1 MSFAIRM
8 ALREMRRGRK
18 RFAFFLLCIAIGV
31 AGLVAIKGFNAN
43 IQAALLREA
52 RTLMAADMTLSLSR
66 QPAEEQVQALMAY
79 KEQGID
85 VIPVTETPSMARSLT
100 GDTTLVDVKAVA
112 PGYPFYGV
120 LEVTPAD
127 AALRDDTALIAPE
140 LADRIGLKAGDTMKL
155 GNATFT
161 VAGVILKEPDKVAAG
176 FAMGPRVMITQGGL
190 AKAGLIQVGS
200 RATFKYLFKLAN
212 DEQVETIRAEVRE
225 IFKDQRP
232 RLADFRE
239 AQPQVRRFLDRMT
252 SFLSLVSMVAL
263 LIGGLG
269 VANAT
274 RVFIQQKMDAI
285 AVMKCMGATNRKVI
299 GVYLTQ
305 MLFLSLAGS
314 LLGVIIGY
322 AIQLA
327 LPGLVREYLDVELLV
342 SLSPEVAIQGLTVGL
357 LTAVLFTLL
366 PLTAIADVKPA
377 QVFRREMAESR
388 PPKTWQQWGRE
399 SFLLALTAVG
409 LGLIAGWVSGSYR
422 WGFWFMAGLIGAV
435 LLLYGASWAA
445 VRLVRAIRP
454 PRGWLTVRQGLANL
468 HRPGSQASAVV
479 LALGVGVTMVLAVFL
494 LQRGLMREVELTT
507 PAGTP
512 NVFFV
517 GLQRPDAEAFAEFIK
532 AQPGV
537 EHVPDPIPMVQG
549 RLVRIDGKTKDQLT
563 LTQDEERWF
572 NFQFNLTYSE
582 ELPAGNELIKGAWW
596 TEADWQAEKLVSV
609 EQEAAT
615 RLHLDI
621 GSTVEMEVAGG
632 VPVTVKVASIRRT
645 TDFRAGGSFNF
656 ILAPGTLD
664 QAPVSFLAQ
673 ARVRP
678 DAVGALQKET
688 VARFP
693 AITVINLNDVLEQV
707 TGVLTQISL
716 VIRFVAGFSVI
727 AGLII
732 LASSIV
738 ATKFRRTRE
747 AVLFKTLG
755 ATRGRVWRIFA
766 MEYAALGL
774 VAGVVGA
781 GLSAVAAWVVLRE
794 IMEMTYQLEILPL
807 LAGVGVTVVLTVVVG
822 VISTL
827 DVLAAKPLQVLR
839 EE

>member
-1 MSFAIRM
+1 M

-52 RTLMAADMTLSLSR
+52 RTLMAADMTLSLNQ
-66 QPAEEQVQALMAY
+66 QPREEQVQRLNALSQ
-79 KEQGID
+79 QGITI
-85 VIPVTETPSMARSLT
+85 IPVTETPSMARHGTT
-100 GDTTLVDVKAVA
+100 GDTALVDLKAVA

-120 LEVTPAD
+120 LEVSPAGAVLTD
-127 AALRDDTALIAPE
+127 STALIAPE
-140 LADRIGLKAGDTMKL
+140 LVDRIGLNVGDTVKL
-155 GNATFT
+155 GNASFT

-176 FAMGPRVMITQGGL
+176 FGMGPRLMITQAGL
-190 AKAGLIQVGS
+190 EKAGLIQVGS
-200 RATFKYLFKLAN
+200 RATFKYLFRLAA
-212 DEQVETIRAEVRE
+212 DEQVEGVRTELRA
-225 IFKDQRP
+225 IFAKERP
-232 RLADFRE
+232 RIADFRE

-274 RVFIQQKMDAI
+274 RVFINQKLDAI
-285 AVMKCMGATNRKVI
+285 AVMKCMGATNRKII
-299 GVYLTQ
+299 GIYLTQ
-305 MLFLSLAGS
+305 MLLLSLAGS

-322 AIQLA
+322 GVQLA
-327 LPGLVREYLDVELLV
+327 LPGFISEYLDVDLV
-342 SLSPEVAIQGLTVGL
+342 VTLSPEVAIQGLTVGL
-357 LTAVLFTLL
+357 LTAALFTLL

-377 QVFRREMAESR
+377 LVFRREMAENR
-388 PPKTWQQWGRE
+388 PRKSLTQWVRE
-399 SFLLALTAVG
+399 GLLLTVTAVG

-422 WGFWFMAGLIGAV
+422 WGFWFMAGLIVAV

-445 VRLVRAIRP
+445 VRLVRLIRP

-494 LQRGLMREVELTT
+494 LQRGLMKEVELTT

-517 GLQRPDAEAFAEFIK
+517 GLQRPDAEAFTAFVK

-537 EHVPDPIPMVQG
+537 EHVPDPLPMVQG

-572 NFQFNLTYSE
+572 NFQFNLTYAADV
-582 ELPAGNELIKGAWW
+582 PAGNEIVKGSWW
-596 TEADWQAEKLVSV
+596 TEADWKAEKLVSV

-621 GSTVEMEVAGG
+621 GSVIEMEAAGG
-632 VPVTVKVASIRRT
+632 VPVTVKVANIRRT
-645 TDFRAGGSFNF
+645 TDFRAGGAFNF
-656 ILAPGTLD
+656 VLAPGTLD

-688 VARFP
+688 VNRFP

-707 TGVLTQISL
+707 TGVLNQISL

-774 VAGVVGA
+774 VAGLVGS

-794 IMEMTYQLEILPL
+794 IMEITYRLEILPL
-807 LAGVGVTVVLTVVVG
+807 LAGVGVTVLLTVVVG